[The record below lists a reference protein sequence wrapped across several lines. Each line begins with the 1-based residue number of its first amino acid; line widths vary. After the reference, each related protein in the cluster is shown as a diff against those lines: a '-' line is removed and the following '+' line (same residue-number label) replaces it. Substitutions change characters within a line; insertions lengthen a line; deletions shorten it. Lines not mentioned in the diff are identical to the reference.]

1 MLITTKLR
9 HPSAS
14 ALPLHACR
22 TYTRIDVFALCY
34 SFLLNCLALRMA
46 VMATIS
52 LSSNS
57 SGSGTAT
64 AVVNLFLNIP
74 FLLFYIISA
83 AVQLRLLHKQPE
95 TYKRYRLVVHLVN
108 RLVRLGMMFVVAR

>member
-1 MLITTKLR
+1 MC
-9 HPSAS
+9 HPAAA

-46 VMATIS
+46 VMAAIS
-52 LSSNS
+52 FSSNS
-57 SGSGTAT
+57 SASGTST
-64 AVVNLFLNIP
+64 ALVNLLLNIP

-83 AVQLRLLHKQPE
+83 AEAAAQ
-95 TYKRYRLVVHLVN
+95 
-108 RLVRLGMMFVVAR
+108 AA